1 MTPKE
6 ALSYAI
12 HAEIEANE
20 FYLNWS
26 INTNDPAA
34 KKELQ
39 DLADWEAQHRDQLT
53 NLYESRF
60 HEKFQRIPNITI
72 EPALK
77 VKADE
82 YKDVYNV
89 LRIASTAYLTELT
102 ASDFYGNMAKKFAD
116 DEELS
121 KTFSQ
126 LSDMEKSHMQLML
139 KRYLKLREDLTGP
152 LML

>member
-1 MTPKE
+1 LE
-6 ALSYAI
+6 WS
-12 HAEIEANE
+12 
-20 FYLNWS
+20 LNTS
-26 INTNDPAA
+26 GPAA

-53 NLYESRF
+53 NIYESRF
-60 HEKFQRIPNITI
+60 SEKFQRNPNVTV

-82 YKDVYNV
+82 FKDVYNV

-102 ASDFYGNMAKKFAD
+102 SAEFYSDMAKKFAD

-121 KTFSQ
+121 KTSVT
-126 LSDMEKSHMQLML
+126 
-139 KRYLKLREDLTGP
+139 LRTWKKAICSSC
-152 LML
+152 